1 MTKSLRAQLVFWSVA
16 LETVLLVTFGV
27 ALVLI
32 LRTIQQ
38 QSNDESLQL
47 AASQLNASVEVR
59 RNVYTTPPEDVA
71 TLQAAGIFAWI
82 LTPAG
87 QVVSSVGLAGVLP
100 LPNPQPAIGQWQDA
114 ALPNGDPIR
123 LYATPLQEDNQIL
136 GKLVIGLPLVKSQH
150 LQQRFIYGLLFLIPV
165 VLILSAIGGLFLA
178 NRALAPVHQI
188 TRMAQQVSAEELSG
202 RLNLDLADD
211 EIGQLARTFDGMLA
225 RLEAAFRR
233 EQQLTADVSHELRTP
248 LSLLKTQLSLARA
261 RPRDAATLRAMMAE
275 MESDVDRLTRIV
287 EQTLLLTQIEQQG
300 IPAPVPVQLDEILP
314 AVCER
319 AKESAGARGV
329 DLRLDLPAQID
340 WQMRGDGFLLAQAFD
355 NLVQNALAHTPA
367 SGSVTLRARR
377 NWEAL
382 VVSVED
388 TGVGIA
394 AEHLPHLFERY
405 YRVDS
410 ARARSSGGFGLGLA
424 IVQTIVAAHG
434 GTIRVE
440 SELGVGTTF
449 TVTLPQ

>member
-1 MTKSLRAQLVFWSVA
+1 M
-16 LETVLLVTFGV
+16 
-27 ALVLI
+27 
-32 LRTIQQ
+32 
-38 QSNDESLQL
+38 
-47 AASQLNASVEVR
+47 
-59 RNVYTTPPEDVA
+59 
-71 TLQAAGIFAWI
+71 
-82 LTPAG
+82 
-87 QVVSSVGLAGVLP
+87 
-100 LPNPQPAIGQWQDA
+100 
-114 ALPNGDPIR
+114 
-123 LYATPLQEDNQIL
+123 
-136 GKLVIGLPLVKSQH
+136 
-150 LQQRFIYGLLFLIPV
+150 
-165 VLILSAIGGLFLA
+165 
-178 NRALAPVHQI
+178 
-188 TRMAQQVSAEELSG
+188 
-202 RLNLDLADD
+202 
-211 EIGQLARTFDGMLA
+211 
-225 RLEAAFRR
+225 
-233 EQQLTADVSHELRTP
+233 
-248 LSLLKTQLSLARA
+248 
-261 RPRDAATLRAMMAE
+261 
-275 MESDVDRLTRIV
+275 
-287 EQTLLLTQIEQQG
+287 
-300 IPAPVPVQLDEILP
+300 
-314 AVCER
+314 
-319 AKESAGARGV
+319 
-329 DLRLDLPAQID
+329 RLDLPAQID